1 MGRDFRG
8 PQRVSR
14 PKRNIASLQHS
25 LMENLVSVIIPN
37 RNGATTIGKCLEAAL
52 ASRHAN
58 FEVIVVDDDSQDNSI
73 SVIAQYPCK
82 LLRLSQ
88 HGGAALAR
96 NLGAQHARG
105 AILFFTDA
113 DCLLQDD
120 TLSLAVGTLAAENPG
135 AKVHC
140 AINGAWIVGGTY
152 TLAPYDRRF
161 CSRFQS
167 VFINYFETRHAPA
180 ADYIATHALAMDAD
194 SFRRHRGFAESPLPI
209 LEDVE
214 FSHRLRRAGCRLVMN
229 PAIQVQHIFNYSL
242 FRSLRNALIKSM
254 YWTCYAIGNRDLLAD
269 SGTAS
274 LALKVNVCVYVF
286 NGLLL
291 PGFFLSA
298 KTELLVLLS
307 LALAFNLFIN
317 RGLLLAFQRA
327 EGLGFAFMAALYYL
341 LLYPVAVVAGAVAGI
356 TLYFRSPGLFRG
368 KH

>member
-1 MGRDFRG
+1 
-8 PQRVSR
+8 
-14 PKRNIASLQHS
+14 
-25 LMENLVSVIIPN
+25 MENLVSVIIPN
-37 RNGATTIGKCLEAAL
+37 RNGATTIGKCLDAAL

-58 FEVIVVDDDSQDNSI
+58 FEVIVVDDSSDDNSI
-73 SVIAQYPCK
+73 SVIAHYPCK
-82 LLRLSQ
+82 LLRLSK

-105 AILFFTDA
+105 TMFFFTDA

-120 TLSLAVGTLAAENPG
+120 TLALAVGTLAAAGPG
-135 AKVHC
+135 V
-140 AINGAWIVGGTY
+140 IVGGTY
-152 TLAPYDRRF
+152 TVAPYDRRF

-167 VFINYFETRHAPA
+167 VFIHYFETRRVPA

-194 SFRRHRGFAESPLPI
+194 SFRRHRGFAQGPLPI

-242 FRSLRNALIKSM
+242 LRSLRNAFVKSM
-254 YWTCYAIGNRDLLAD
+254 YWTGYAIGNRDLLAD

-274 LALKVNVCVYVF
+274 LGLKLNVCVSVF

-291 PGFFLSA
+291 PGYFLSE
-298 KTELLVLLS
+298 KTELLALMSV
-307 LALAFNLFIN
+307 ALAFNLFVN

-327 EGLGFAFMAALYYL
+327 EGLGFALRAALYYL
-341 LLYPVAVVAGAVAGI
+341 LLYPVAVAAGAGAG
-356 TLYFRSPGLFRG
+356 LMRYFRNPSQFRG
-368 KH
+368 NADDDRTNEAGLLR